1 MEVSV
6 EYSERTLLCKLII
19 SDLDVFERLREHFS
33 IPNEGK
39 KFIKGPQ
46 KRFIPDRIYFL
57 TPTGSCLFGMAP
69 DMLAW
74 IQKNVHDRTVKY
86 KFSDDFKK
94 RVKSQMK
101 GYTSAEA
108 EKAHKN
114 DPFGNAEFKEIEGLE
129 DRAKELDKKEVASK
143 TNGLTS
149 KHLDKND
156 VSNLRHR
163 VYEDKF
169 TRIRFKN
176 TSFVTENHMISRI
189 PDEYKING
197 KKFIMEDKNSNE
209 YLVEWYNDEPK
220 VLNTSKVN
228 EQQARIKELFGYKRG
243 NSNTTCHSR
252 LDENARIDDMLG
264 KVRKLMK

>member
-1 MEVSV
+1 MNLKQYSVS
-6 EYSERTLLCKLII
+6 ELRKLIKESSQEFKPKFGDNVEKDNKKI
-19 SDLDVFERLREHFS
+19 NDEAYKEIAKETEAYDGGVRNNSNKK
-33 IPNEGK
+33 IQYPNTDGK
-39 KFIKGPQ
+39 
-46 KRFIPDRIYFL
+46 
-57 TPTGSCLFGMAP
+57 GMA
-69 DMLAW
+69 DLNYDS
-74 IQKNVHDRTVKY
+74 I
-86 KFSDDFKK
+86 SDDFKK